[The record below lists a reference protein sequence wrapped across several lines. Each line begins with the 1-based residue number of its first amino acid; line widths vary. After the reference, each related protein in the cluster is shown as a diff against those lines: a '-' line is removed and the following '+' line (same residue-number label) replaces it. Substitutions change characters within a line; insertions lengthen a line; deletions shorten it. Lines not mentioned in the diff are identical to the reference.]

1 MTDVYSAIDGL
12 LYCDT
17 YIKSAFRAQ
26 NTSKHT
32 LILYTCHYWWSMR
45 WQKTCYYI

>member
-1 MTDVYSAIDGL
+1 MGGSRFH
-12 LYCDT
+12 DT

-32 LILYTCHYWWSMR
+32 LILYMCHYWWSMR
-45 WQKTCYYI
+45 WQKPVTK